1 MNCIQYKPV
10 ELGFPS
16 ASPHISMDYSCRVC
30 GCFFSRPQDC
40 QVHINQK
47 LDRKHIAYRKIQ
59 SRKIE
64 QHFHKTVEAAT
75 SAKRSALLSTLFLV
89 ATT

>member
-1 MNCIQYKPV
+1 M
-10 ELGFPS
+10 
-16 ASPHISMDYSCRVC
+16 
-30 GCFFSRPQDC
+30 
-40 QVHINQK
+40 HINQK

-64 QHFHKTVEAAT
+64 QRFHKTVEAAT